1 MLTNR
6 PVAAPQCGAHTAPSF
21 PSREAPLFQLT
32 PSQLRAIESRREG
45 TLVRE
50 LARRLQDHFPFRFE
64 AGGLGDP
71 EDFAAR
77 CVAQAVALGLR
88 QEAEIARYAN
98 LAVLVGVGF
107 ETGSFAQRENL
118 APLPGET
125 CDAAWL
131 DRIVPLM
138 EDLLRTRGHA

>member
-1 MLTNR
+1 M
-6 PVAAPQCGAHTAPSF
+6 
-21 PSREAPLFQLT
+21 FQLT
-32 PSQLRAIESRREG
+32 ESQLHAIESRREG

-50 LARRLQDHFPFRFE
+50 LARRLQEHFAFRFE

-71 EDFAAR
+71 QDFTAR
-77 CVAQAVALGLR
+77 CVAHAVAIGLR

-107 ETGSFAQRENL
+107 EAGAFAHREKL
-118 APLPGET
+118 APLQGEA

-131 DRIVPLM
+131 DRIVPLV
-138 EDLLRTRGHA
+138 EHLLRTRGHA

>member
-1 MLTNR
+1 
-6 PVAAPQCGAHTAPSF
+6 
-21 PSREAPLFQLT
+21 LFQLT
-32 PSQLRAIESRREG
+32 PTQLRTIESRREG

-50 LARRLQDHFPFRFE
+50 LAGRLQEHFAFRFE

-77 CVAQAVALGLR
+77 CVAHAVAIGLR

-98 LAVLVGVGF
+98 LAVLVGAGF
-107 ETGSFAQRENL
+107 EDGNFARRENL
-118 APLPGET
+118 APLPGEP

-131 DRIVPLM
+131 DRIVPLVQA
-138 EDLLRTRGHA
+138 LLRARGSA

>member
-1 MLTNR
+1 
-6 PVAAPQCGAHTAPSF
+6 
-21 PSREAPLFQLT
+21 LFQLT

-50 LARRLQDHFPFRFE
+50 LGRRLQEHFPLRFE
-64 AGGLGDP
+64 PGGLGAP

-77 CVAQAVALGLR
+77 CVAHAVAIGLR

-107 ETGSFAQRENL
+107 ETGAFAQRENL
-118 APLPGET
+118 APLPGEAG
-125 CDAAWL
+125 DAAWL
-131 DRIVPLM
+131 DRIVPLV
-138 EDLLRTRGHA
+138 EGLLRTRGHA

>member
-1 MLTNR
+1 M
-6 PVAAPQCGAHTAPSF
+6 
-21 PSREAPLFQLT
+21 FQLT

-50 LARRLQDHFPFRFE
+50 LALRLQEHFPFRFE

-71 EDFAAR
+71 EDFAAL
-77 CVAQAVALGLR
+77 CVAHAVAVGLR

-98 LAVLVGVGF
+98 LAVLVGIGF
-107 ETGSFAQRENL
+107 EDGAFAQRENL
-118 APLPGET
+118 APRPGES

-131 DRIVPLM
+131 DRIVPRV
-138 EDLLRTRGHA
+138 EGLLRTRGNA